1 MAVCVPPSPPA
12 VVFEDTI
19 STEGRRTSARTVDY
33 ARPVIYDGVAVA
45 VATNVR
51 RVQIA
56 DGVVVSVQPSNV
68 IPMRAADPSLKKKL
82 RTERVSRL
90 EREYRW

>member
-1 MAVCVPPSPPA
+1 VYEETVS
-12 VVFEDTI
+12 
-19 STEGRRTSARTVDY
+19 VDY
-33 ARPVIYDGVAVA
+33 ARPLIYDGCAVA
-45 VATNVR
+45 VGTNVR
-51 RVQIA
+51 SVQIA

-68 IPMRAADPSLKKKL
+68 IPMRAADPSLKKKA